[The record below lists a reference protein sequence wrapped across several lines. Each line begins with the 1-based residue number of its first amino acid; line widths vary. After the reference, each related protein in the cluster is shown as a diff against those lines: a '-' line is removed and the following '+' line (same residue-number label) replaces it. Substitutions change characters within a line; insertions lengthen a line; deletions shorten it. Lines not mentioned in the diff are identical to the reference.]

1 MQNNN
6 IMAKS
11 RFTKY
16 FYFLSTVFVDNF
28 VDNEEINYIKSGNK
42 VYDLLNIVQE
52 ALLFLLK
59 NQLLTTPLRAG
70 QNTLPVISAAKKIV
84 YKSVWLACVQR

>member
-1 MQNNN
+1 
-6 IMAKS
+6 MAKS
-11 RFTKY
+11 RFTKS

-28 VDNEEINYIKSGNK
+28 VDNEEINYIHPGHK
-42 VYDLLNIVQE
+42 VYDLLNVVQE

-70 QNTLPVISAAKKIV
+70 ENTLPVISAAKKNV
-84 YKSVWLACVQR
+84 HKSVLLVHKHQ